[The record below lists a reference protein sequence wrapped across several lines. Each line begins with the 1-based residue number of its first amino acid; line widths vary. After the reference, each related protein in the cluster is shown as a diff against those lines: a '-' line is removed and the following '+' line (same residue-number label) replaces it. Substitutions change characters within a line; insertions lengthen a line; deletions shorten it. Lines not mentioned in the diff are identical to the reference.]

1 MYIIAAIIAFGLLIL
16 IHELGHF
23 TLAKLNGVKVE
34 EFAIGMGPKLFS
46 INGKETVYSIRIL
59 PIGGYVKMLGE
70 ESESNDPRAFNNK
83 TAWQKLSIVTAG
95 PVMNILLGVLL
106 FAIIASARGYV
117 SSTVDKVVQNQ
128 PAAIMGLKSGDRIVK
143 VNNSKVALG
152 DDFVTELYTNGAK
165 SVNVTYIRGGKEQN
179 IKITPIRDKSEN
191 RYVVGI
197 YFKTIE
203 NATFGQSVKY
213 GLDETRSLIKQTFAF
228 FKILF
233 AGRASMNDFGGPV
246 TIIKLSGA
254 AARAGILSLIA
265 FAAYITL
272 QLGIFNLLPIPA
284 LDGGYILLFIF
295 EIITGK
301 KVSDNKVGVINYI
314 GFALLM
320 TIMVL
325 VTIKDI
331 FYPIKI

>member
-34 EFAIGMGPKLFS
+34 EFAIGMGPQLFK
-46 INGKETVYSIRIL
+46 INGKETLYSIRIL

-70 ESESNDPRAFNNK
+70 ESGSSDPRSFNNK
-83 TAWQKLSIVTAG
+83 NPWRKLSIVIAG
-95 PVMNILLGVLL
+95 PIMNLLLGVVL

-117 SSTVDKVVQNQ
+117 SSTIDKVAPNQ
-128 PAAIMGLKSGDRIVK
+128 PAAVMGLKSGDKIVK
-143 VNNSKVALG
+143 VNNSKVSLG
-152 DDFVTELYTNGAK
+152 DDFVTEMYTGGDKPANI
-165 SVNVTYIRGGKEQN
+165 TYIRDNKVQTV
-179 IKITPIRDKSEN
+179 KVTPIKDNSQN
-191 RYVVGI
+191 RYIVGI

-203 NATFGQSVKY
+203 KAGFGESIKY
-213 GLDETRSLIKQTFAF
+213 GLDETKSLIKQTFVF
-228 FKILF
+228 FKVLF
-233 AGRASMNDFGGPV
+233 TGGASMNDFGGPV

-254 AARAGILSLIA
+254 AAKAGILSLTA

-295 EIITGK
+295 EILTGK
-301 KVSDNKVGVINYI
+301 KVDDNKVGVINYI
-314 GFALLM
+314 GFAVLM
-320 TIMVL
+320 ALMVL

-331 FYPIKI
+331 FYPIKF